1 MGEEDGV
8 TLTGG
13 CDTNIEFG
21 MRWVRKERFNNEV
34 GKNSSCFFNLECIKI
49 FYLKKNQKWI
59 STFYSINLIS
69 RSREVIIAK
78 IEIENTAGRV
88 SKEERGRK
96 TQY

>member
-49 FYLKKNQKWI
+49 FYLKKIKSELARFI
-59 STFYSINLIS
+59 RSILFQGHA
-69 RSREVIIAK
+69 RSL
-78 IEIENTAGRV
+78 
-88 SKEERGRK
+88 
-96 TQY
+96 